1 VLAITNNAA
10 INTVSAW
17 FRMKGTEYRTKSS
30 LNHKD
35 LLFYITRDLE
45 LSGPSVAYG
54 SGPTMPLR
62 HQIPSLFLLPC
73 SEDGILPPRFGNKRA
88 ATGPDSLAS
97 SNSVQREVNFSLH
110 ISFSPGEKYVPE
122 ALLQTPPHTSLARTC
137 PSKQSLGRD
146 FPGGPVLKTLHS
158 QYGGHEFSPWSR
170 TYNPTYHRAWSK
182 KQSKE
187 KETATHSSIHAWKI
201 PWTEEPGG
209 LQSMGSQSQTRLSDF
224 CVFEAQRNMG
234 H

>member
-1 VLAITNNAA
+1 MLNWITFRVLAITNNAA

-35 LLFYITRDLE
+35 LSFYITRDLE
-45 LSGPSVAYG
+45 LSGPSVGYV

-73 SEDGILPPRFGNKRA
+73 SEYGILPPRFGNKRA
-88 ATGPDSLAS
+88 TTGPDSLAS
-97 SNSVQREVNFSLH
+97 SNSVQREVNFSLY
-110 ISFSPGEKYVPE
+110 ISFSPGEKHVPE
-122 ALLQTPPHTSLARTC
+122 ALLQTPPHISLARTC

-158 QYGGHEFSPWSR
+158 Q
-170 TYNPTYHRAWSK
+170 
-182 KQSKE
+182 
-187 KETATHSSIHAWKI
+187 
-201 PWTEEPGG
+201 
-209 LQSMGSQSQTRLSDF
+209 
-224 CVFEAQRNMG
+224 
-234 H
+234 